1 MRFKVIAALVAVTA
15 LTAASAGVALA
26 TSRPS
31 SIAAFTAT
39 TPGHPGPW
47 YSPFPRGGVAS
58 PVFPPIPTPLSL
70 RATTRN
76 RLIE

>member
-1 MRFKVIAALVAVTA
+1 MRFKVIAALVVVTA

-39 TPGHPGPW
+39 TPRHPGPG
-47 YSPFPRGGVAS
+47 YSPFQEAGLLRLYLPRFQRLFRS
-58 PVFPPIPTPLSL
+58 ERPPGIG
-70 RATTRN
+70 
-76 RLIE
+76 